1 MGPPDIPEEIAGV
14 ATSVLIEGGR
24 RFARWKLLV
33 DFWPLRG
40 ADGTALLPRSAVKL
54 LSLYR
59 RGCDTIGRE
68 IRVVQDEEI
77 FNGRATGI
85 TPEGALGRAYK

>member
-1 MGPPDIPEEIAGV
+1 MDFLA
-14 ATSVLIEGGR
+14 
-24 RFARWKLLV
+24 RFAALMELLSS
-33 DFWPLRG
+33 RG
-40 ADGTALLPRSAVKL
+40 GAVKL

-85 TPEGALGRAYK
+85 TPEGALVVHTRDGEKIFAAADVHHLRMAEGVNGG